1 MRQRARGVYGE
12 VYNELVDVF
21 SFAMCMVELVSQK
34 LPWSG
39 VALGAEVPHRVTQN
53 LRPLKQLQGCNPTLK
68 DLIKR
73 CWNGR
78 PNERPTFTNIVL
90 ELKVMLG
97 EGQQSRP
104 PSPQRSRPASPELRG
119 AE

>member
-1 MRQRARGVYGE
+1 M
-12 VYNELVDVF
+12 YNEKVDVF

-39 VALGAEVPHRVTQN
+39 VALGAEVPNRVAKN
-53 LRPLKQLQGCNPTLK
+53 ERPLRQLQDCNPTLK

-78 PNERPTFTNIVL
+78 PDKRPAFAEIVL
-90 ELKVMLG
+90 ELKEMLG

-104 PSPQRSRPASPELRG
+104 ASPQRSGME
-119 AE
+119 

>member
-1 MRQRARGVYGE
+1 M
-12 VYNELVDVF
+12 YNESVDVF

-39 VALGAEVPHRVTQN
+39 VALGAEVPHRVTRNQ
-53 LRPLKQLQGCNPTLK
+53 RPLKQLQGCNTTLK

-73 CWNGR
+73 CWHDR
-78 PNERPTFTNIVL
+78 PDKRPAFTDIVP
-90 ELKVMLG
+90 ELKLMLG

-104 PSPQRSRPASPELRG
+104 ASPSS
-119 AE
+119 A

>member
-1 MRQRARGVYGE
+1 MLGK
-12 VYNELVDVF
+12 VYNEKVDVF
-21 SFAMCMVELVSQK
+21 SFAMCMVELDSQK

-39 VALGAEVPHRVTQN
+39 IALGAEVPHRVTKNQ
-53 LRPLKQLQGCNPTLK
+53 RPLKQIKDCNPTLK

-78 PNERPTFTNIVL
+78 PNERPTFAEIVL
-90 ELKVMLG
+90 ELKLMLG

-104 PSPQRSRPASPELRG
+104 PSPQRSRPASPELG
-119 AE
+119 GLE

>member
-1 MRQRARGVYGE
+1 MTFFCHCRIEHACSKLSPWLPVKARC
-12 VYNELVDVF
+12 LV
-21 SFAMCMVELVSQK
+21 
-34 LPWSG
+34 
-39 VALGAEVPHRVTQN
+39 VT
-53 LRPLKQLQGCNPTLK
+53 LKQIKDCNPTLK

-78 PNERPTFTNIVL
+78 PNERPTFAEIVL
-90 ELKVMLG
+90 ELKLMLG

-104 PSPQRSRPASPELRG
+104 ASPERSRPASPELSG